1 MSALIFHIDVN
12 SAFLSWEAARRL
24 RDDPD
29 AQDLR
34 TIDAVIGGSEE
45 TRHGVVL
52 AKSPSA
58 KRCGIMTGEPLSHA
72 RQKCPH
78 LTVVPPDH
86 ELAKY
91 EALTFADINGFNF
104 LLRTELGFWDTLC
117 REKMPASKFL
127 VQPDAMVFEELV
139 NASSLPCFTTDYVRL
154 RDYPNRVNIPLS
166 DEESHVTF
174 YLAKR

>member
-45 TRHGVVL
+45 TRHGVML

-78 LTVVPPDH
+78 LTIVPPDH
-86 ELAKY
+86 ELY
-91 EALTFADINGFNF
+91 
-104 LLRTELGFWDTLC
+104 
-117 REKMPASKFL
+117 
-127 VQPDAMVFEELV
+127 V
-139 NASSLPCFTTDYVRL
+139 TDRKSV
-154 RDYPNRVNIPLS
+154 V
-166 DEESHVTF
+166 
-174 YLAKR
+174 

>member
-86 ELAKY
+86 ELY
-91 EALTFADINGFNF
+91 VTSSRQFIQILEEVVTSLQALTESSF
-104 LLRTELGFWDTLC
+104 LLHLYASRIMMRQSLTSLSHLRTA
-117 REKMPASKFL
+117 ASRIHS
-127 VQPDAMVFEELV
+127 V
-139 NASSLPCFTTDYVRL
+139 S
-154 RDYPNRVNIPLS
+154 II
-166 DEESHVTF
+166 TF
-174 YLAKR
+174 CPGS